1 MIAPINAIIATMVFS
16 PIPGSLRSLHKEEGA
31 QLKLK
36 ARLLKHLVAR
46 LSGHSQDNDGEEDV
60 SSDK

>member
-1 MIAPINAIIATMVFS
+1 MVFS

-31 QLKLK
+31 QLKLE

-46 LSGHSQDNDGEEDV
+46 VSGHSHDNDGEEDV
-60 SSDK
+60 STDK